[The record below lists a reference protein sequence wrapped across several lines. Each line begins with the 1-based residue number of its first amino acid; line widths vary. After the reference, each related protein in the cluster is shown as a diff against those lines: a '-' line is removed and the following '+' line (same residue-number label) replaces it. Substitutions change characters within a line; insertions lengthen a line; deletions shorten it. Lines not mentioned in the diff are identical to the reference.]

1 MSSQIGNSLKVSLFG
16 ESHGAAVGAV
26 IDGFPP
32 GVKIDRDELLSFMK
46 RRAPGRDKTSTPRK
60 ESDLPQILSGILE
73 DVTCGTPIAAVIE
86 NTNTRSGD
94 YRKMSSAARPGHADY
109 TGYVRYKGNN
119 DVRGG
124 GHFSARLTA
133 PLVFAGGLCLQYLK
147 RRGIFIGA
155 HLKSVKNE
163 KDADFPETELLPE
176 LLLAPG
182 KKAFPVVDDEA
193 EGRMRAVIEEAR
205 VQGDSVGGIVEV
217 AAVGMPAGIGSPIFD
232 SVEGRLSYGY
242 FGIPAVKGVEFG
254 AGFRAAELFGS
265 ENNDAFYIDE
275 NVSDHAGAVSRVA
288 TAGESS
294 EISTADGT
302 ALEDGARQRD
312 AVQKGAVKTRTNR
325 HGGILGGISSG
336 MPIIA
341 RLAFKP
347 TPSISK
353 RQETIDFI
361 RGENVQL
368 SVEGRHDPCV
378 AVRAVPVVEAVT
390 AIVLMDL
397 LLEQEGV
404 R

>member
-1 MSSQIGNSLKVSLFG
+1 
-16 ESHGAAVGAV
+16 
-26 IDGFPP
+26 
-32 GVKIDRDELLSFMK
+32 
-46 RRAPGRDKTSTPRK
+46 
-60 ESDLPQILSGILE
+60 
-73 DVTCGTPIAAVIE
+73 
-86 NTNTRSGD
+86 
-94 YRKMSSAARPGHADY
+94 
-109 TGYVRYKGNN
+109 
-119 DVRGG
+119 
-124 GHFSARLTA
+124 
-133 PLVFAGGLCLQYLK
+133 
-147 RRGIFIGA
+147 
-155 HLKSVKNE
+155 
-163 KDADFPETELLPE
+163 
-176 LLLAPG
+176 
-182 KKAFPVVDDEA
+182 
-193 EGRMRAVIEEAR
+193 MRAVIEEAR

-275 NVSDHAGAVSRVA
+275 NVSDHAGAVGRVA

-302 ALEDGARQRD
+302 APEDGARQRD